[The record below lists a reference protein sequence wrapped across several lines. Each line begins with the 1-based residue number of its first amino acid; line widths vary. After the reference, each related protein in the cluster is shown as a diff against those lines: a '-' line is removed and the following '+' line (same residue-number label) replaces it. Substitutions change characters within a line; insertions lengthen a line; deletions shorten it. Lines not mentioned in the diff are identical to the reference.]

1 LKCENDLPC
10 TGPDYRRLESQKG
23 KILNEEEYLH
33 ELIQATL
40 QMKQNKRTYFVVTQL
55 DGVRFTLMIL
65 FLLSQKKE
73 STMQSNQEN
82 LNLQSKSNIHVRPK
96 NLQGRS
102 M

>member
-1 LKCENDLPC
+1 MISHVLDLI
-10 TGPDYRRLESQKG
+10 TGDCESQKD

-33 ELIQATL
+33 ELIQGTL

-82 LNLQSKSNIHVRPK
+82 LNLQSKGSVNVRPK
-96 NLQGRS
+96 NLQVRP

>member
-1 LKCENDLPC
+1 MISHVLDLI
-10 TGPDYRRLESQKG
+10 TGDCESQKG